1 MDQLKKAYLGL
12 KEKRLENDLFYRSL
26 DFYKW
31 KVAKAGKVLS
41 LVQKYKDLK
50 FDKFLPILDPNNVQ
64 QNEVFNTWLLAMKD
78 FNDIGV
84 EMIVDLSI
92 YPKLKTLSQ
101 ANISIMQKVGQ
112 ESKDRSFGIKYW
124 TNTLQKTSK
133 FEGPDLSSVFQQ
145 VLEGVNTMDKEV
157 FVGRLSIGAVYE
169 IDEVP

>member
-1 MDQLKKAYLGL
+1 
-12 KEKRLENDLFYRSL
+12 
-26 DFYKW
+26 
-31 KVAKAGKVLS
+31 
-41 LVQKYKDLK
+41 
-50 FDKFLPILDPNNVQ
+50 
-64 QNEVFNTWLLAMKD
+64 
-78 FNDIGV
+78 
-84 EMIVDLSI
+84 MIVDLSI